1 MIILK
6 ARENWCVSQV
16 TGKRSCQNRGGI
28 PNFFHA
34 LFWPSSTL
42 VTTPSPRSSE
52 WMCVRLSVRLR
63 KWHFAFPLYC
73 MQMHGLLTL
82 VWRAFNDN

>member
-16 TGKRSCQNRGGI
+16 TGKRSCQNGGGI

-42 VTTPSPRSSE
+42 VTAPSPRFNE
-52 WMCVRLSVRLR
+52 WSMCKAECKITEV
-63 KWHFAFPLYC
+63 AFRISFVLHANA
-73 MQMHGLLTL
+73 QSTDFG
-82 VWRAFNDN
+82 VESIQ